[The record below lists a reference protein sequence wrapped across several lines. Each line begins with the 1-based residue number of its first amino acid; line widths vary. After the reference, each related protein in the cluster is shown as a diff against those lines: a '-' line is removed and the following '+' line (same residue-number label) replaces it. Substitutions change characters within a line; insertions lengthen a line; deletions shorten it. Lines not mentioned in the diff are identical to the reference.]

1 MAMDTTQWKPE
12 ARSTRLAQ
20 ATRLDQRRRLHIG
33 VRWAGVITLAFIV
46 TSPGSV
52 RALGLKPDHSAGLV
66 LNLAPSGGVSLLLCA
81 AAFWLGGG
89 AHIGGVGFKVAI
101 P

>member
-1 MAMDTTQWKPE
+1 MAMDTTEWKPQ

-20 ATRLDQRRRLHIG
+20 APRLDQRRRLHIG

-46 TSPGSV
+46 TSAGSV
-52 RALGLKPDHSAGLV
+52 LALRLKPDHIAGLV
-66 LNLAPSGGVSLLLCA
+66 VNLALSGGVSLLPGATARSLTDA
-81 AAFWLGGG
+81 AHVGGEHFQF
-89 AHIGGVGFKVAI
+89 AV